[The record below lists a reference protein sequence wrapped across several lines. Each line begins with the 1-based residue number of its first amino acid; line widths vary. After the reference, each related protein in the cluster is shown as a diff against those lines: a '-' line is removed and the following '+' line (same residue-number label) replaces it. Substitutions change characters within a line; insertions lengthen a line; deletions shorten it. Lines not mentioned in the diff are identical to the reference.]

1 MVNSP
6 EYLPGLLIA
15 IFALAIVLAYTPVS
29 WVVLLVSAGSGML
42 AYSLT
47 SSMWIATLTAII
59 ALALM
64 AKFYPMMEGFANTDV
79 PAELAAE
86 MKKIKESTYEN
97 FNTHTPPHQIASGIR
112 KMKQVEGFNSKVPSA
127 QIASLIEQMK
137 NGKINESF
145 INTVA
150 ANIAQNGLATPGF
163 GMSGPLVE
171 GYEDVKKEKD
181 EKPAPAAKASLLE
194 SSQKATEMLG
204 KPFTL
209 GEIPSQAKN
218 GPHIDISSTLMNAVN
233 SLNPDQIKAMSKD
246 TQQLIDTQ
254 KSLMGMLGSMKPMW
268 NDGKQLMETFQQ
280 MFGQQ

>member
-15 IFALAIVLAYTPVS
+15 VFALAIVMAYTPVS
-29 WVVLLVSAGSGML
+29 WVVLLVSVGSGL
-42 AYSLT
+42 LVYSMT
-47 SSMWIATLTAII
+47 SSIWIATLTAVI
-59 ALALM
+59 ALVLM
-64 AKFYPMMEGFANTDV
+64 AKFVPRIDGFANTDV
-79 PAELAAE
+79 PADLAAE

-97 FNTHTPPHQIASGIR
+97 FNTHTPPDQIASGIR
-112 KMKQVEGFNSKVPSA
+112 KMKHIEGFNTNVPST

-137 NGKINESF
+137 NGKINEGF
-145 INTVA
+145 ANTVA

-163 GMSGPLVE
+163 GINGPLVE
-171 GYEDVKKEKD
+171 GYEDVKN

-194 SSQKATEMLG
+194 GSQKATEMLG

-246 TQQLIDTQ
+246 TQQLIETQ
-254 KSLMGMLGSMKPMW
+254 KSLMGMLGSMKPML

-280 MFGQQ
+280 MFGQ